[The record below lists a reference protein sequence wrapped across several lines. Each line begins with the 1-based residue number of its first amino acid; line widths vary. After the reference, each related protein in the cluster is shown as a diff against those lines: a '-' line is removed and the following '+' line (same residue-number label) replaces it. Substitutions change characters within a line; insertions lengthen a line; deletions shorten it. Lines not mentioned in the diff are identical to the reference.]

1 MTLQFMP
8 SPYSAPLPLMRLAL
22 NQAAEHSGAAALSGY
37 TEILTDLAE
46 PILESAARFAGEVLS
61 PLNPV
66 GDRTPSRR
74 ESQGVVT
81 PPGFVEAYRR
91 FREDGWVSLAA
102 PEKYGGQGLPTLLAA
117 AVTEMWGG
125 ANLAFGMCP
134 ELTLGALEALQV
146 HGSADLIGKYA
157 SHLASGEWATAM
169 CLTEPHAG
177 SDLST
182 IKTIAKPDG
191 NEWRLFGRKIFIS
204 WGDHDMTDNIVHFV
218 LARTPDAP
226 AGLKGISLF
235 LVPKY
240 FPSADGSVTRN
251 DIDAVSL
258 EHKMGI
264 RASPTCAMMLG
275 ERGGARG
282 WLIGR
287 LHDGLGCMFTMMNHM
302 RLGVGLQSLGLA
314 ERALQLARDYAHER
328 LQGRNAKGAQ
338 RPIIEHADV
347 RRMLLTMK
355 ALVQAARGIVYTAAA
370 TLDIARSAP
379 HERERAAAARRVDIL
394 TPIVKAWVSDV
405 AVEVASLGVQI
416 HGGMGFVDD
425 AEISQVYRDARIGPI
440 FEGTN
445 YIQAQDLV
453 GRKVLRDGG
462 VMLREWLREIEASV
476 KGLADAASSGASER
490 ARGAPEAVAPS
501 PTGEHPRTRAS
512 QAATS
517 ELPHMHAAPEAANSL
532 APLIFAIVDNCARLR
547 TAAGEL
553 IARVPEEPELVG
565 ATAYAF
571 LNWLGLVAGGW
582 QLALAADRAAR
593 EADAG
598 VARAM
603 ADVARFYAAHVLPR
617 TLAHEAIVRAGTTA
631 VTHASI
637 ADL

>member
-1 MTLQFMP
+1 MP
-8 SPYSAPLPLMRLAL
+8 NPYSAPLPLMRLAL

-37 TEILTDLAE
+37 TEILTDLAG
-46 PILESAARFAGEVLS
+46 PVLENAARFAGEVLS

-74 ESQGVVT
+74 EAQGVVT
-81 PPGFVEAYRR
+81 PPGFVDAYRR
-91 FREDGWVSLAA
+91 FREDGWVSLGA
-102 PEKYGGQGLPTLLAA
+102 PEEYGGQGLPTLLAA
-117 AVTEMWGG
+117 AVTEMWGA
-125 ANLAFGMCP
+125 ANMAFGMCP

-146 HGSADLIGKYA
+146 HGSAELIGRYA
-157 SHLASGEWATAM
+157 PRLASGEWATAM
-169 CLTEPHAG
+169 CLTEPQAG

-182 IKTIAKPDG
+182 IRTLAKPEG
-191 NEWRLFGRKIFIS
+191 SEWRLSGRKIFIS

-218 LARTPDAP
+218 LARTPGAP

-264 RASPTCAMMLG
+264 RASPTCAMILG

-282 WLIGR
+282 WLVGR

-302 RLGVGLQSLGLA
+302 RLGVGLHSLGLA
-314 ERALQLARDYAHER
+314 ERALQLARGYAHER
-328 LQGRNAKGAQ
+328 LQGRNAEGAQ

-370 TLDIARSAP
+370 TLDVARSAP
-379 HERERAAAARRVDIL
+379 DENRRAAAAQRVDIL

-405 AVEVASLGVQI
+405 AVEVASLGVQV
-416 HGGMGFVDD
+416 HGGTGFVDD

-462 VMLREWLREIEASV
+462 VVLEEWLGEMEASV
-476 KGLADAASSGASER
+476 KGLAEAASSATDER
-490 ARGAPEAVAPS
+490 LHTRAPQSA
-501 PTGEHPRTRAS
+501 TGERPR
-512 QAATS
+512 
-517 ELPHMHAAPEAANSL
+517 MHAAPEATHSL
-532 APLIFAIVDNCARLR
+532 APLTFAVIDQCARLR
-547 TAAGEL
+547 TAAAEL
-553 IARVPEEPELVG
+553 IACAPGEPERVG

-582 QLALAADRAAR
+582 QLALGAVRATR
-593 EADAG
+593 EADPG

-603 ADVARFYAAHVLPR
+603 EDVARFYAAHILPR
-617 TLAHEAIVRAGTTA
+617 AQAHEAIVRAGALA
-631 VTHASI
+631 VTQASM